1 MPINTPLATPYF
13 SMACTVYSEQL
24 GVYRQV
30 GGSMGE
36 RYLR

>member
-1 MPINTPLATPYF
+1 MPINTPLKTPYF

-24 GVYRQV
+24 GVYLQD